1 MEMETED
8 DVALEGSV
16 GPPPSAMPSVM
27 TQECQ
32 AETAEKVLGRDEG
45 SVALS

>member
-8 DVALEGSV
+8 DVALGGSV
-16 GPPPSAMPSVM
+16 GPRSSAVPSVM
-27 TQECQ
+27 AQECQ
-32 AETAEKVLGRDEG
+32 AETAEKVLERDE

>member
-16 GPPPSAMPSVM
+16 DPSSSAIPSVM

-32 AETAEKVLGRDEG
+32 LETSDTALGRNE
-45 SVALS
+45 SVAPS